1 MGNFSQAI
9 LWLLNHGFR
18 LFHLAHQDLKV
29 LEESELAMLLD
40 WVVDF

>member
-18 LFHLAHQDLKV
+18 LFHPAHQDLKV
-29 LEESELAMLLD
+29 LVESKLAISLD